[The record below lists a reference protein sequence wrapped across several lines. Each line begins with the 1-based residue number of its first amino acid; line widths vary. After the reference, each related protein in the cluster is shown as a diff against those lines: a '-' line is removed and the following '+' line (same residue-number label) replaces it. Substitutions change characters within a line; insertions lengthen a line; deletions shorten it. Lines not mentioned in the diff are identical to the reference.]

1 MSARLLIVTP
11 VRNEAEHLEIVA
23 RAMAAQTRQPDRWL
37 LVDDGS
43 TDETPELL
51 RRLERDLSFAHA
63 LRTPPSFTVDRGD
76 RHAVA
81 AAPRAFNYALRHVSL
96 AEFTHIGKL
105 DGDIELPPGY
115 FEELLAEFDRDPRL
129 GLAGGT
135 VLERDGGQW
144 LPVSVPEH
152 HVRGALKLY
161 SRDCLNAIGGV
172 RECLGWDG
180 IDGVYARM
188 RGYETRSFAHLL
200 ARHHR
205 PCGTADGRLRS
216 RRRAGELQ
224 YVMGAPLPWV
234 LLKSLQTASA
244 RPAVISGLAFLYG
257 YARAA
262 AGPAGRVEDDEY
274 LRFMRRE
281 LWGRMRRPLGLARSW
296 PIRGRLST
304 SGSAGAD

>member
-1 MSARLLIVTP
+1 
-11 VRNEAEHLEIVA
+11 
-23 RAMAAQTRQPDRWL
+23 

-43 TDETPELL
+43 TDETPALL
-51 RRLERDLSFAHA
+51 ARVEREMNFARA
-63 LRTPPSFTVDRGD
+63 LATPPSFTDDRGD

-81 AAPRAFNYALRHVSL
+81 AAPRAFNYALRHVAL
-96 AEFTHIGKL
+96 DEFTHIGKL
-105 DGDIELPPGY
+105 DGDIELEAGY
-115 FEELLAEFDRDPRL
+115 FEGLLAQFERNPRL

-135 VLERDGGQW
+135 LLERGRDGW
-144 LPVSVPEH
+144 SPVVLPEH

-161 SRDCLNAIGGV
+161 SRDCLAAIGGV

-188 RGYETRSFAHLL
+188 RGYETHSFGHLR

-205 PCGTADGRLRS
+205 PVGTAEGRLKS

-224 YVMGAPLPWV
+224 YVTGAPLPWV

-244 RPAVISGLAFLYG
+244 RPTGISGAAFLYG

-262 AGPAGRVEDDEY
+262 VGRASRVNDEEY

-281 LWGRMRRPLGLARSW
+281 LWGRMRRPLRLAGSW
-296 PIRGRLST
+296 PTRGRLST